1 MAIRK
6 IYSLLGGGFLLIAA
20 AGGVC
25 AENAIPHGKKAI
37 PQGISDQAASGNLSS
52 FMHTNKNGPNTGIP
66 RGRSNNSIPRN

>member
-6 IYSLLGGGFLLIAA
+6 ISSLLAGGLLLIAA
-20 AGGVC
+20 AGAAS

-52 FMHTNKNGPNTGIP
+52 FMHTNKDGAKTGIP